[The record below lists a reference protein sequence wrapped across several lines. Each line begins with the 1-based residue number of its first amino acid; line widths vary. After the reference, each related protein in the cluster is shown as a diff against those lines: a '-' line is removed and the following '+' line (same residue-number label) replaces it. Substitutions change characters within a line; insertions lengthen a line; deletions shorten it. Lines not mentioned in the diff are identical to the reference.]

1 MEVTHFARILPQ
13 KLAELRG
20 WTEKGSQCSATS
32 RREVAGI
39 EVNEKNQRTKSM
51 EILMKIQK
59 PASISR
65 LGFQPFPGHATS
77 LLSVAVSPNRMHRK
91 SGREVLL
98 DLGETKQI
106 TIDFTYQDPMIQIS
120 NIWKWARHGPR
131 QAQQAVHQAEVA
143 HLTTKYEKVK
153 LVKPHLVLFFF
164 SKTDGI
170 KILWHFV
177 KKKSWWQA
185 LLKSSF
191 EQVHLQ

>member
-1 MEVTHFARILPQ
+1 
-13 KLAELRG
+13 
-20 WTEKGSQCSATS
+20 
-32 RREVAGI
+32 
-39 EVNEKNQRTKSM
+39 M

-170 KILWHFV
+170 QIL
-177 KKKSWWQA
+177 
-185 LLKSSF
+185 
-191 EQVHLQ
+191 